1 MIRKF
6 GLISYIFEPVSQK
19 QRFLRYGPST
29 NVDAGG
35 RPILIVHVC
44 GHLSTYVDNQCP
56 RMWTYMLFR
65 LSASSNV
72 ANYEKPR
79 DLIRLALAEEVFNI
93 KLKLQTAKDGIWQR
107 KQHFYSLLIRRPHT
121 WTLSVHVCGRPHMWT
136 PKCPHMWTLIFF
148 GSSASTYVD
157 VHNRRQ
163 TMSTYVDTNS

>member
-35 RPILIVHVC
+35 RPNLIVHVC

-56 RMWTYMLFR
+56 HMWTYMLFR

-72 ANYEKPR
+72 ANYEKLR
-79 DLIRLALAEEVFNI
+79 DLTRLALA
-93 KLKLQTAKDGIWQR
+93 
-107 KQHFYSLLIRRPHT
+107 
-121 WTLSVHVCGRPHMWT
+121 GRYA
-136 PKCPHMWTLIFF
+136 I
-148 GSSASTYVD
+148 S
-157 VHNRRQ
+157 N
-163 TMSTYVDTNS
+163 